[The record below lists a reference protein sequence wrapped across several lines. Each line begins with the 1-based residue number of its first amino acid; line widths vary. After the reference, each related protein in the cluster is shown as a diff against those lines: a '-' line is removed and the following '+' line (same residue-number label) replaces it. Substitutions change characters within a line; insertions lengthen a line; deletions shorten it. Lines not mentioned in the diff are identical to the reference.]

1 MGKEEVDINKVV
13 RQHSEMDNFFTG
25 GFAAKGA
32 EAEREQAANDM
43 RLSWPGARVDSP
55 TC

>member
-1 MGKEEVDINKVV
+1 MDVPHQVSVVDPSVHDIFLTSGE
-13 RQHSEMDNFFTG
+13 H
-25 GFAAKGA
+25 
-32 EAEREQAANDM
+32 AANDM